1 MEQRRS
7 PRISLSPIR
16 RLLRPGVPLS
26 PAAATCPAACRTR
39 RQRRRAARAGRAG
52 APRSAHAAAAATP
65 RRRRP
70 AAEPLLVV
78 EELPLETLFFLA
90 WPWSSSSFLGYILT
104 VFSW

>member
-39 RQRRRAARAGRAG
+39 RQRRRAA
-52 APRSAHAAAAATP
+52 PRSAHAAAAATP

-90 WPWSSSSFLGYILT
+90 WPWSSSSSFLGYILT